1 MRNRRRLVPGALLA
15 IVVPLIVAAQ
25 TDTLRTIVPEA
36 FIKAR
41 PAAPA
46 RPATAPVYTRLPGR
60 RPVPAN
66 GQTQDL
72 GITLWRLRPATA
84 GDSVRLLVQEPQAA
98 TEWTPQRVSVGTV
111 FREGDRV
118 RVSIESPRE
127 GYLYVVDRERY
138 ANNTSGE
145 PYLIFPTSR
154 TRGGD
159 NRVVAGRL
167 IEIPAQTDGPPY
179 FTLQASRPDQVAE
192 AITVILTHDPL
203 PGITAGATPLRLKE
217 ETVADW
223 ERRGGAVA
231 ERLELVG
238 GVGRRWS
245 TAEQRAGADTTRLL
259 SQQDPPPQ
267 TVFRVVTS
275 EPAIVAAQF
284 TLAHARGRGAAAP
297 AVQPSTQQPAR

>member
-1 MRNRRRLVPGALLA
+1 MRKRRLVPGALL
-15 IVVPLIVAAQ
+15 IVVAPLLVAAQ
-25 TDTLRTIVPEA
+25 TDAVRTIVPEA

-41 PAAPA
+41 PPAPA
-46 RPATAPVYTRLPGR
+46 KPPAAPVYTRVPVR

-72 GITLWRLRPATA
+72 GITLWRLRPAVA
-84 GDSVRLLVQEPQAA
+84 GDTARLLVQEAQSA
-98 TEWTPQRVSVGTV
+98 TEWTPQRVGVGTA
-111 FREGDRV
+111 FTAGDRV
-118 RVSIESPRE
+118 RISIESPHE

-179 FTLQASRPDQVAE
+179 FTLQASRPEQVAE

-238 GVGRRWS
+238 GVGRKWS
-245 TAEQRAGADTTRLL
+245 TVEQRAGADTTRLL

-267 TVFRVVTS
+267 TVFRVVTT

-284 TLAHARGRGAAAP
+284 TLSHARAGTPPRGANPP
-297 AVQPSTQQPAR
+297 ANQPAR

>member
-1 MRNRRRLVPGALLA
+1 MD
-15 IVVPLIVAAQ
+15 AA
-25 TDTLRTIVPEA
+25 T
-36 FIKAR
+36 
-41 PAAPA
+41 
-46 RPATAPVYTRLPGR
+46 GR
-60 RPVPAN
+60 RWH
-66 GQTQDL
+66 GL
-72 GITLWRLRPATA
+72 
-84 GDSVRLLVQEPQAA
+84 
-98 TEWTPQRVSVGTV
+98 
-111 FREGDRV
+111 REGDRV

-167 IEIPAQTDGPPY
+167 IEIPRRLMRHRT
-179 FTLQASRPDQVAE
+179 SRCRRRGRIRSRKL
-192 AITVILTHDPL
+192 ITVIVTHDPL
-203 PGITAGATPLRLKE
+203 PGITPGATPLRLKE

-231 ERLELVG
+231 ERLDLVG
-238 GVGRRWS
+238 GVGRQWS

-267 TVFRVVTS
+267 TVFRVVTT

-284 TLAHARGRGAAAP
+284 TLLHARAGTPPRGANPP
-297 AVQPSTQQPAR
+297 ANQPAR